1 MDKQSYRNQ
10 VKTRLDKS
18 PNKRIYPDRETKD
31 TYISVSQGRIDLVVK
46 GSNFTLT
53 DNTAFFNTSKVYF
66 TPQFNNVVFGMM
78 NTINPANIIPLPSS
92 MVTPIP
98 TSMFVN
104 PIKFIN

>member
-1 MDKQSYRNQ
+1 MDKKSYRQQ
-10 VKTRLDKS
+10 VKTRLENS

-31 TYISVSQGRIDLVVK
+31 TYISVSPDRIDLVVQ

-53 DNTAFFNTSKVYF
+53 TNTAFFNTSKIYF

-78 NTINPANIIPLPSS
+78 NTINPTNIIPLPSS